1 MTVRILHLS
10 DIHFGCE
17 NTAAVAAARE
27 AAQGGGFDVITVTGD
42 ITQSGRR
49 REFQAAREWLRL
61 LPEPQVCTPGN
72 HDTPYWDLV
81 ARLFWPFERYHRFIE
96 PFFAGLSA
104 PGLQIVS
111 LNTSRG
117 AQPRLN
123 WSKGQADVGQA
134 EAACRLLAR
143 AGPGLK
149 VVICH
154 HPLMEVT
161 GGPMTGLVWGGRR
174 ASQVLAEGG
183 VDLILTGHVHMPFA
197 HALPFGDG
205 RTYNVGASTL
215 SLRERGCPAGFTV
228 IEADEGAIQVT
239 AQGWTGRR
247 FEPQRSWGF
256 DRRQPGASAPE
267 AADGREGR
275 PPVQAG

>member
-17 NTAAVAAARE
+17 NTAALAAVRDIAEDGR
-27 AAQGGGFDVITVTGD
+27 FDVIAVTGD

-49 REFQAAREWLRL
+49 REFRTARDWLRL

-72 HDTPYWDLV
+72 HDTPYWDLA
-81 ARLFWPFERYHRFIE
+81 ARLFYPFERYRRFIE
-96 PFFAGLSA
+96 PAFAGLAA

-123 WSKGQADVGQA
+123 WSKGQADLDEA
-134 EAACRLLAR
+134 AAACRLLAR
-143 AGPGLK
+143 AGPGLR

-161 GGPMTGLVWGGRR
+161 GGPMTGVVWNGRK
-174 ASQVLAEGG
+174 ASRTLAEGN

-215 SLRERGCPAGFTV
+215 SRRERGCPAGFNV
-228 IEADEGAIQVT
+228 IEAEEDAIRVV

-256 DRRQPGASAPE
+256 DRRWRQAEEARSA
-267 AADGREGR
+267 A
-275 PPVQAG
+275 

>member
-1 MTVRILHLS
+1 MTVRLLHLS

-17 NTAAVAAARE
+17 NVAALTEVRKIAESGR
-27 AAQGGGFDVITVTGD
+27 FDVIAVTGD

-49 REFQAAREWLRL
+49 REFEAARAWLKL

-72 HDTPYWDLV
+72 HDTPYWNLA
-81 ARLFWPFERYHRFIE
+81 ARLFDAFGRYDRFIE
-96 PFFAGLSA
+96 PVFAGLSA

-123 WSKGQADVGQA
+123 WSKGQVDLKEA
-134 EAACRLLAR
+134 ERVCGVLAR
-143 AGPGLK
+143 AGPGLR

-161 GGPMTGLVWGGRR
+161 GGPMTGRVWNGRR
-174 ASQVLAEGG
+174 AAEVLARGG
-183 VDLILTGHVHMPFA
+183 VDLVLTGHVHMPFA
-197 HALPFGDG
+197 HAFPFGDR
-205 RTYNVGASTL
+205 RTYNIGASTL
-215 SLRERGCPAGFTV
+215 SLRERGCPAGFNV
-228 IEADEGAIQVT
+228 IEAEEDCIRVT
-239 AQGWTGRR
+239 AQGWTGTR

-256 DRRQPGASAPE
+256 DRRRHEDA
-267 AADGREGR
+267 EGR
-275 PPVQAG
+275 SAVAA